1 MIWRPLGRVV
11 HRDMNFHFCCQNVK
25 GTLFSVELTYVM
37 MKNHSMS
44 SRGQKLRKSQLHFR
58 ERYVQEPL
66 YIPKFEVAQ
75 MSTYYIPIDA
85 EFYADFKNV

>member
-1 MIWRPLGRVV
+1 MCRGACNEVWFDHEGLCI
-11 HRDMNFHFCCQNVK
+11 DTSSK
-25 GTLFSVELTYVM
+25 LTYVM
-37 MKNHSMS
+37 MKNHTMS